1 MSREHPARF
10 KFIDVDLSTGLWDES
25 QFSFIESD

>member
-10 KFIDVDLSTGLWDES
+10 KCIDVDISAQLWDES
-25 QFSFIESD
+25 QFSFFEDA